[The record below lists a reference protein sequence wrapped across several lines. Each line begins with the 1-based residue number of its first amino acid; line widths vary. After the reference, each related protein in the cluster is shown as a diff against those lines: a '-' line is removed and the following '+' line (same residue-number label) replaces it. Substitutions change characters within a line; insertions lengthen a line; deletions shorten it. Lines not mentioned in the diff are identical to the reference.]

1 MQLLLVEDDQS
12 LIELLTSALEAQ
24 NYEVVVEHRGDLGKT
39 RAETQLYD
47 VILLDVELP
56 GLDGISICQQLRR
69 AGNFT
74 PIVLLTARNSQTD
87 RIIGLESGA
96 DDYILKPFDLG
107 ELLARIHALV
117 RREHHFFQIPTP
129 HAPFEN
135 DIFAA
140 QLSDIW
146 QRTKETT
153 FSRIQ
158 DLFDVLQTLEKGEM
172 TPDLCE
178 RSQRTCH
185 KLAGSLGTF
194 GFEEGSKIAQT
205 LEKTFAQVNE
215 VKICLEI
222 ARPLILELYQV
233 VMATDVKLHSSNLH
247 SQNPHSPNPHSPN
260 LDQRQDQQN
269 NDRPGNSPENLL
281 STTLSMGSSQ
291 PILPQSALPGS
302 ASSSTPFPLPGSPEG
317 INPDLEQIPTPPLEK
332 SSAPSA
338 PSAQPAQ
345 TSKNLTEP
353 ALPKPVSGRSPEAN
367 LKKSADY
374 ILLVDQDQ
382 EFAQTL
388 ARDAGSWKLG
398 IKIVQSV
405 QATLEALQDSFPKV
419 LLLNVELFKNNEDWH
434 YLQILRSK
442 FPSDTSFIVLS
453 ESEELEN
460 RIKALEFNA
469 DVFLQKPVTS
479 SQIFASVS
487 RAMNFHAHQQVKIM
501 VVDDDEQVTTLLS
514 TLLKTTHF
522 QVEVLNDPILFGSAL
537 SRIQPDLLVLDV
549 EMPVLN
555 GLKICQMIRQDFQWS
570 WLPILFL
577 TGHDDLQTLQD
588 AFAVGAD
595 DFISKPINPDGFVNR
610 IVNRWQRSQLYRNQM
625 DTDLLTG
632 IANRTG
638 GSRSFSYLLQ
648 MAQQSSQSL
657 CLAVLDLDHFK
668 QVNDRYG
675 HEEGDRVLREFG
687 EYLKQHC
694 RSGDILARWGGEEF
708 IIAMLGLN
716 REGGV
721 KRMNEIRK
729 QWRSQTFTSMKGENF
744 QVSFSGGVAQYPID
758 GLDFQ
763 VLYRTADAAL
773 YKAKMAGRDLVL
785 QI

>member
-1 MQLLLVEDDQS
+1 MQLLLVEDDKS
-12 LIELLTSALEAQ
+12 LIQLLTSALEAQ
-24 NYEVVVEHRGDLGKT
+24 NYEVVVEHRGDLGKS
-39 RAETQLYD
+39 RAETETFD
-47 VILLDVELP
+47 VIVLDVELP
-56 GLDGISICQQLRR
+56 ELDGITICQELRR
-69 AGNFT
+69 QGNFT
-74 PIVLLTARNSQTD
+74 PIVLLTARSSQTD
-87 RIIGLESGA
+87 RILGLESGA

-107 ELLARIHALV
+107 ELLARIHVLV
-117 RREHHFFQIPTP
+117 RREHRFFQIPSAKITSDD
-129 HAPFEN
+129 
-135 DIFAA
+135 DIFTA

-146 QRTKETT
+146 DRTKETT
-153 FSRIQ
+153 FNRIQ
-158 DLFDVLQTLEKGEM
+158 DLFDVLQTLEKGEIS
-172 TPDLCE
+172 PDLCE

-194 GFEEGSKIAQT
+194 GFEEGSKIAQL
-205 LEKTFAQVNE
+205 LEKTFAE
-215 VKICLEI
+215 VENLKTCLDV

-233 VMATDVKLHSSNLH
+233 VIATDVKLHSPALSQQTSNPLENAQENH
-247 SQNPHSPNPHSPN
+247 SSLSIPIALSRSSSLANPSSTII
-260 LDQRQDQQN
+260 
-269 NDRPGNSPENLL
+269 SSEL
-281 STTLSMGSSQ
+281 STDQ
-291 PILPQSALPGS
+291 DVDQ
-302 ASSSTPFPLPGSPEG
+302 
-317 INPDLEQIPTPPLEK
+317 PTPPQTNPKIEQRSEQSAHN
-332 SSAPSA
+332 SSRITVLSRPTPQVLRERSLD
-338 PSAQPAQ
+338 SNF
-345 TSKNLTEP
+345 SKTE
-353 ALPKPVSGRSPEAN
+353 
-367 LKKSADY
+367 DY
-374 ILLVDQDQ
+374 ILLVDHDQ

-388 ARDAGSWKLG
+388 AHDAGSWKLG

-405 QATLEALQDSFPKV
+405 QATFEVLQDSFPKV
-419 LLLNVELFKNNEDWH
+419 LLLNAELFRKEEDW
-434 YLQILRSK
+434 QTLRNFRSR
-442 FPSDTSFIVLS
+442 FPLDISLIILS
-453 ESEELEN
+453 ESEGLEN
-460 RIKALEFNA
+460 RLKALDFNA

-487 RAMNFHAHQQVKIM
+487 RAMNFHAHQRVKIM
-501 VVDDDEQVTTLLS
+501 VVDDDEQVTTLLT
-514 TLLKTTHF
+514 TLLKQTHF
-522 QVEVLNDPILFGSAL
+522 QVEVLNDPTLFGSAL

-549 EMPVLN
+549 EMPTLN

-595 DFISKPINPDGFVNR
+595 DFISKPINANGFVNR

-638 GSRSFSYLLQ
+638 GSRSFSHLLQ
-648 MAQQSSQSL
+648 IAQQSSQPL

-694 RSGDILARWGGEEF
+694 RSGDVLARWGGEEF

-729 QWRSQTFTSMKGENF
+729 QWRLQTFTSMKGECF

-773 YKAKMAGRDLVL
+773 YKAKMAGRNLVL
-785 QI
+785 PSL